1 MDIMKIYT
9 IVMTV
14 FIICLILMLVI
25 AIIAMIIFMNLKFP
39 NRKVFSYIRNKIKY
53 LLRINITSIDNIFK
67 VTDDVWEIEQI
78 LPSDKVLDK
87 VFKSIG
93 WAK

>member
-1 MDIMKIYT
+1 MHHINA
-9 IVMTV
+9 VV
-14 FIICLILMLVI
+14 
-25 AIIAMIIFMNLKFP
+25 AMIIFMNLKFP
-39 NRKVFSYIRNKIKY
+39 NRRVFLYIRNKIKY

-93 WAK
+93 WVK